1 MKKKLFVALFCVILF
16 CTGCSNQE
24 TYNNVEWKSLS
35 EEVCV
40 YNITNEKICML
51 ECSTSTVAMLAD
63 EYAIYFRSFTDDNN
77 EVKCEFYSYNFKT
90 TENLHL
96 ATLYGAKAFASDR
109 VYVNGCVYILV
120 TFGEETI
127 DSLPNGEVWKID
139 LKNST
144 MSKLFDAGPVS
155 PRSLMAAV
163 DDKILF
169 SFLTYDGNTIME
181 YDTGKDKRRVLKN
194 VPFDNEKV
202 KGIAPVKIS
211 VNENTISF
219 LLLDC
224 RSMDDFSLRAEV
236 YDYNFNRLSTHD
248 MSFLSDRPN
257 ELKTTVKTFTIIDD
271 LVYYRNNSST
281 KFLGTFDG
289 EKLSIESEDE
299 ETELVKSFDQS
310 SITDTHVFIS
320 VDEDNY
326 VVLYS
331 LDGATKEMKKARL
344 DFCGQVQMA
353 SVRRDDENNVLVNT
367 QRQDKKTKK
376 WVSAHY
382 YFNLSEINFE

>member
-1 MKKKLFVALFCVILF
+1 MRKKLFVVLLCVLLLCVG
-16 CTGCSNQE
+16 CTNE
-24 TYNNVEWKSLS
+24 KNYDNVEWELLYG
-35 EEVCV
+35 ETYV
-40 YNITNEKICML
+40 YNAKNEEICKL
-51 ECSTSTVAMLAD
+51 ECSTSTVEILAD

-194 VPFDNEKV
+194 VPFDNEKI

-281 KFLGTFDG
+281 RFLGTFKG
-289 EKLSIESEDE
+289 EAISADINDSE
-299 ETELVKSFDQS
+299 LAKSFDQS

-320 VDEDNY
+320 VDDENC

-331 LDGATKEMKKARL
+331 LDGTTKEMKKSRL
-344 DFCGQVQMA
+344 DFCGQAQMA

-367 QRQDKKTKK
+367 QHQDKKTKK
-376 WVSAHY
+376 WISKHY